1 MRGGGFGKGGL
12 GTESVTFF
20 SLNRSV
26 TQQQHSGG
34 LQAAG
39 KHRLMFELKPAIVYH
54 PWHFSAVQTGQL
66 HHIESNNE
74 KNATLFFFPVN
85 QENGCQHLLV
95 LRAVKTRAE
104 MSNNNYAVRGV

>member
-1 MRGGGFGKGGL
+1 
-12 GTESVTFF
+12 
-20 SLNRSV
+20 
-26 TQQQHSGG
+26 
-34 LQAAG
+34 
-39 KHRLMFELKPAIVYH
+39 MFELKPAIVYH

-74 KNATLFFFPVN
+74 KNATLPPPPPPVN
-85 QENGCQHLLV
+85 QQNGCQHLLV